1 MTGGGDVDSI
11 TTQPKTTETALL
23 LAQARELL
31 RKCKERAQRL
41 KVGRPSRSLPAPQ
54 IGLVPPARD
63 VADVMVSHYFTGFE
77 STHRILHAPMFQI
90 KYDKFW
96 SQTESA
102 AMDLRLQV
110 LLVIGIGSSLHDHGD
125 ADALHNMEVVH
136 QWIFAAQT

>member
-63 VADVMVSHYFTGFE
+63 VADVM
-77 STHRILHAPMFQI
+77 I